1 MALCQTNTPWCLYY
15 KKLSSMLVH
24 LFNWLI
30 IQGFIAKLTKSNTP
44 SICTGWRWVWQ
55 NVKCSRWILQQW
67 LLRLT
72 LCWGA
77 SMRCVRPFGSICLF
91 LSGPWKAEL
100 LPAQN
105 VCVHRSL
112 YAYVKQSW
120 TKSRLRTSS
129 CMRLTDRRPDRWA
142 HPVRCQVTKCCVCA
156 LRGMLNCSLSV
167 ELYIVWVMC

>member
-24 LFNWLI
+24 PFNWLI

-77 SMRCVRPFGSICLF
+77 SMRCVRPFGSIWLF

-105 VCVHRSL
+105 VWKTHWSREAVCTGHCMHMSSRVEPRADWGLQAVWGSQTDVQTGEHIQCV
-112 YAYVKQSW
+112 AK
-120 TKSRLRTSS
+120 
-129 CMRLTDRRPDRWA
+129 
-142 HPVRCQVTKCCVCA
+142 
-156 LRGMLNCSLSV
+156 
-167 ELYIVWVMC
+167 